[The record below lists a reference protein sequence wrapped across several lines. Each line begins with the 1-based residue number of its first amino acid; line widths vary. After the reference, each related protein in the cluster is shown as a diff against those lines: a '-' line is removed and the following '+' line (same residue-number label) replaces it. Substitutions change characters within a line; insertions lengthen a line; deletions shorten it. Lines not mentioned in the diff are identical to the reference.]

1 MWPSWGCGPL
11 GDVLLCVSAGLLKTH
26 NLSFQDSESLQ
37 AVFDKDSST
46 NVLKAQPRFGSLEL
60 KRYIKYPIPFCSLE
74 SISGSDYVNTAL
86 YLPLKTGVG
95 DIY

>member
-1 MWPSWGCGPL
+1 M
-11 GDVLLCVSAGLLKTH
+11 VLCVSAGLLKTH

-60 KRYIKYPIPFCSLE
+60 KDAYNIQSPFCSVE
-74 SISGSDYVNTAL
+74 SISGSDCVNIAMF
-86 YLPLKTGVG
+86 LPLKTGLG
-95 DIY
+95 HIY